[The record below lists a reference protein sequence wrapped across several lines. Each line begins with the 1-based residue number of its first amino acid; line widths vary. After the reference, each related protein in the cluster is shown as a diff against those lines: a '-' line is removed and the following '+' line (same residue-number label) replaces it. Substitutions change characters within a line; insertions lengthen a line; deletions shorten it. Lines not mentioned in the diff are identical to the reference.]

1 MQSRYHPD
9 HLQQWREN
17 GFAVIPN
24 FFSQAEM
31 APIYQ
36 DFDQLY
42 GHLAP
47 EAQAAVELDK
57 KLPGSVGKMHH
68 KQFQNI
74 DALPYDA
81 GIEMNLL
88 SLHPDLMTFAAACL
102 GVEAVALYQSHTWA
116 KFTGE
121 ADYDQAHHCDF
132 GNHTLAVPSDDPR
145 YRAVDF
151 IVYISDV
158 TDDLGALHYVTKED
172 SDRILSPGAVTASA
186 AKQAS
191 LKAVER
197 SAAGPQGTLV
207 AHSIDTFHRGTNL
220 TRPEG
225 RRFTMTI
232 GYKALDNPLIGFD
245 NWHSRPERPWGQILN
260 HASPAQLA
268 ALGIPLPGSPY
279 WTERTLTLTQARWPD
294 WDLDPWR
301 AAII

>member
-1 MQSRYHPD
+1 
-9 HLQQWREN
+9 
-17 GFAVIPN
+17 
-24 FFSQAEM
+24 M

-102 GVEAVALYQSHTWA
+102 GVDAVALYQSHTWA

-132 GNHTLAVPSDDPR
+132 GNHTLAV
-145 YRAVDF
+145 
-151 IVYISDV
+151 
-158 TDDLGALHYVTKED
+158 
-172 SDRILSPGAVTASA
+172 DRKSV
-186 AKQAS
+186 
-191 LKAVER
+191 V
-197 SAAGPQGTLV
+197 
-207 AHSIDTFHRGTNL
+207 
-220 TRPEG
+220 
-225 RRFTMTI
+225 
-232 GYKALDNPLIGFD
+232 
-245 NWHSRPERPWGQILN
+245 
-260 HASPAQLA
+260 
-268 ALGIPLPGSPY
+268 
-279 WTERTLTLTQARWPD
+279 
-294 WDLDPWR
+294 
-301 AAII
+301 